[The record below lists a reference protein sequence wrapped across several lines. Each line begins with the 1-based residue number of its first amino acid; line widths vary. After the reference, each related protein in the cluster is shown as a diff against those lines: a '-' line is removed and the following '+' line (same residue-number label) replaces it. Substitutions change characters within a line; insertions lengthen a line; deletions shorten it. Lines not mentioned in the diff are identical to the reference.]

1 MDLTVREYS
10 RVWLEG
16 VSARAHPAT
25 VERYGREYRLHIDPF
40 LGELALRDVGR
51 PHLKA
56 LVARHCATGKSGM
69 LLRVLGNLFASAVD
83 DGYLETQPALNLWRH
98 APRPERVHQVKAFM
112 REELSRFLAA
122 SETEPVYSDLFRT
135 MALTGARSGE
145 ARALIASDVHER
157 ALDIIRTFSGNSL
170 SASTKTRAARRIE
183 IPSSLGELLGRRA
196 RSRSPGAWLFDRLR
210 KGYPEPLQARAVS
223 DAFRRII
230 RRAKLASHHGTH
242 SLRHTYASHLISRGL
257 PIAYV
262 QAQLGHKSIQ
272 QTVDVYG
279 RWLTPSRA
287 EELERWAED
296 VEPTTPPM
304 GLSRLA
310 SSRTS
315 WNPRNRRV
323 PRVVAYPRTSRS
335 TTSPEDDDSEGAA

>member
-1 MDLTVREYS
+1 MDTGGFTVREYS

-16 VSARAHPAT
+16 VAGRAHPAT

-51 PHLKA
+51 PELKA
-56 LVARHCATGKSGM
+56 LLARHCATGKPGM
-69 LLRVLGNLFASAVD
+69 LLRVLGNLFAAAVD
-83 DGYLETQPALNLWRH
+83 DGYLEAQPALNLWRH
-98 APRPERVHQVKAFM
+98 APRPERVYEVKAFT
-112 REELSRFLAA
+112 REELSRFLACA
-122 SETEPVYSDLFRT
+122 ESEPVYSDLFRT

-157 ALDIIRTFSGNSL
+157 SLDIIRTFSGNNL
-170 SASTKTRAARRIE
+170 SPSTKTRAARRIE
-183 IPSSLGELLGRRA
+183 IPSSLGELLERRA
-196 RSRSPGAWLFDRLR
+196 RGREPGAWLFDRR
-210 KGYPEPLQARAVS
+210 GEPLHARAVS
-223 DAFRRII
+223 DAFRRVV
-230 RRAKLASHHGTH
+230 RLAKLASHHGTH
-242 SLRHTYASHLISRGL
+242 SLRHTYASSLIQRGF

-287 EELERWAED
+287 DELERWAED

-304 GLSRLA
+304 GLSKI
-310 SSRTS
+310 SRTS
-315 WNPRNRRV
+315 WNPRMRRV
-323 PRVVAYPRTSRS
+323 PRVVAFPRTSCS
-335 TTSPEDDDSEGAA
+335 TTSPEDDDSEDAA